1 MRLVKLF
8 ATGAEPTQL
17 DRPETTRSDLPGPV
31 QPRPARQVA
40 AHLAFLQTGTKMRT
54 SRRRARQDSRTVN
67 ILRTPPRQRDR
78 CVDGLGGTQPRPT
91 EFARC
96 GDSAAGPQL
105 FGLESLDRVGAR
117 TPHLGGGDVLLIH
130 VKIRLVIYRSFWG
143 VISSPAKVTGI
154 IVEERPA
161 AWLLAA
167 GVAFAEF
174 TEQLR
179 EYYASALDSMAN
191 AAKQAGVP
199 CDTVQVEDVRPYE
212 AIIATATDRGC
223 DLIVM
228 ASHGR
233 GGLSAI
239 VLGSVTNKVLT
250 HTKVP
255 VLVVQ

>member
-1 MRLVKLF
+1 MYRHFLIPTDGSEL
-8 ATGAEPTQL
+8 AERAVTHGL
-17 DRPETTRSDLPGPV
+17 S
-31 QPRPARQVA
+31 
-40 AHLAFLQTGTKMRT
+40 LAKF
-54 SRRRARQDSRTVN
+54 
-67 ILRTPPRQRDR
+67 
-78 CVDGLGGTQPRPT
+78 
-91 EFARC
+91 
-96 GDSAAGPQL
+96 
-105 FGLESLDRVGAR
+105 VG
-117 TPHLGGGDVLLIH
+117 
-130 VKIRLVIYRSFWG
+130 
-143 VISSPAKVTGI
+143 AKVTGI